1 MRKKEK
7 VRLELFADR
16 KGKKRIH
23 FLNNLEKRGETNVGT
38 DRKTK

>member
-16 KGKKRIH
+16 KGKKKIH
-23 FLNNLEKRGETNVGT
+23 VFERLREKRRN
-38 DRKTK
+38 